1 MNKATD
7 GIARVSSNE
16 SGQCR
21 FCSHPIDGTLD
32 FAAGINH
39 YLTAHGCKVLHVG
52 QEDVPDDQ
60 HKPWA
65 TTVAILATP

>member
-1 MNKATD
+1 MVKEIKTV
-7 GIARVSSNE
+7 ARVSSNE
-16 SGQCR
+16 SSRCC

-32 FAAGINH
+32 FAAGVNH
-39 YLTAHGCKVLHVG
+39 YLMAHGCKLLHLG

-65 TTVAILATP
+65 TTVAFLGA